1 MTKTRVLTLRLSE
14 DQMNEVEIV
23 ARVLRTTS
31 SDIIRTAI
39 AEYLI
44 KRKGEVEFRQRLAQ
58 RIEHDQKIL
67 KRLTEGDI

>member
-14 DQMNEVEIV
+14 DQMNEVEMV